1 MPHCRLCFAY
11 YEKVHNYDNCVKN
24 CEKILTEAKSN
35 LADKIWA
42 LKEARKTQRQK
53 WWRLNLSIEKMA
65 DNNIHEKTSNLS
77 VEDLDKMLTGL
88 KDYIAKKETHDKT

>member
-35 LADKIWA
+35 LADKTWA
-42 LKEARKTQRQK
+42 LKEAKKTQRQK
-53 WWRLNLSIEKMA
+53 WWKLNLSIEKMV
-65 DNNIHEKTSNLS
+65 NNEKTSNLS
-77 VEDLDKMLTGL
+77 LEELDKMFIEL
-88 KDYIAKKETHDKT
+88 KEYAAKKETHDKT